1 MRRRLIAILLAAT
14 IGMLMTAAQSECAFC
29 GTAPCQTNVECFS
42 GCACAIGQDRQ
53 FGTCV
58 SVAP

>member
-1 MRRRLIAILLAAT
+1 MMRFALLCTAILGGLILFAIRA
-14 IGMLMTAAQSECAFC
+14 ECAFC

-58 SVAP
+58 SIAP